1 MIDYQKAGKALELL
15 KESEVAFVLAYSDN
29 IDEHTI
35 SAFGEYSKLKCF
47 VVDIMGKMANN
58 LCDKH
63 GEDIASQELIKMALL
78 AVHQLHDKKWEE

>member
-15 KESEVAFVLAYSDN
+15 KESGVAFVLAYSDN
-29 IDEHTI
+29 IDKHAI

-47 VVDIMGKMANN
+47 AVDIMGNMANN
-58 LCDKH
+58 LCDKY

>member
-1 MIDYQKAGKALELL
+1 MIDYQKARKALELL
-15 KESEVAFVLAYSDN
+15 KESGVAFVLAYSSN
-29 IDEHTI
+29 IDEHAI
-35 SAFGEYSKLKCF
+35 SAFGEYSRLKCF
-47 VVDIMGKMANN
+47 VVDIMGNMANN